1 MLESDGRDCHVVIN
15 AQVRIT
21 NGARSPVDAGQS
33 LENSQV
39 HAVHK
44 QLMLRD
50 RELRAISGLKIRQ
63 TDTKGKCPG
72 SVVERGEI
80 GKVRGIRSAIGLVAD
95 GVCSRIRTIPKLVLR
110 QSAKGIPVEQCGK
123 AGFR

>member
-1 MLESDGRDCHVVIN
+1 
-15 AQVRIT
+15 
-21 NGARSPVDAGQS
+21 
-33 LENSQV
+33 
-39 HAVHK
+39 
-44 QLMLRD
+44 MLRD

-123 AGFR
+123 AGFRRSGNATAENDCEPRKQSGRFEIVGWATRGRERGVHQGCV